1 MPSRQALELLQVRQM
16 RSPGQL
22 LRNSSRHLRHLR
34 SLASYLRSGSGF
46 EFFSELLIARIYS
59 SSFIKMRHFC
69 CTAKGLFFR
78 PIYLGRGVL
87 PPTTRQFGAR
97 ASPRFAAT
105 MRPERPPKTSCATG
119 LPGRRNRPRA
129 ACRSGRSGRSGRSDC
144 RPRSCPRC
152 RFEIKKNLG
161 RIRRLP
167 KPAKSGQN

>member
-1 MPSRQALELLQVRQM
+1 
-16 RSPGQL
+16 
-22 LRNSSRHLRHLR
+22 LR

-78 PIYLGRGVL
+78 PIYLRKGI
-87 PPTTRQFGAR
+87 PTPTTRHFGAR

-105 MRPERPPKTSCATG
+105 MRPERSPETSSATG
-119 LPGRRNRPRA
+119 LRGRGNRPRA
-129 ACRSGRSGRSGRSDC
+129 ACRSTRSDC
-144 RPRSCPRC
+144 RPRSCSRC

-161 RIRRLP
+161 GIRRLP